1 MDDNS
6 SMSKSNPSNR
16 PSYSVSAEVMN
27 GSFGKY
33 LPSTAIS
40 FSSLRPSLVT
50 CVHNIAAPQDANFSL
65 PSSMLLLLLLL
76 SMTLVEY
83 VKPGSGSRGGVNDP
97 SN

>member
-1 MDDNS
+1 MDNNS
-6 SMSKSNPSNR
+6 SISKSNPSNK

-50 CVHNIAAPQDANFSL
+50 CVHTIAAPQDANFSL
-65 PSSMLLLLLLL
+65 PSSMLLLLLL